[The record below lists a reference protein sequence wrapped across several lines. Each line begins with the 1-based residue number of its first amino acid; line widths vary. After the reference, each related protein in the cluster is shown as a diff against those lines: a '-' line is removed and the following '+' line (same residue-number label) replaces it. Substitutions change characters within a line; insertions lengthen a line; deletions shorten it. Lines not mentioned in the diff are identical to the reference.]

1 MVARPECGVRAGRH
15 HEHQG
20 RRRARWAAAVKTVP
34 GVLLLLFAT
43 GHYGDVF
50 LAWLTGWGLEI
61 TYAIGQ
67 SIMPAGLW
75 LVIAVLLRSH
85 RMRWPI
91 WAVCASGAW
100 ESLLRI
106 GCIGWVE
113 LAGMV
118 VTPNQNLCEAATGI
132 ELYQWGL
139 VQLAALALLIAGSAH
154 NRGQHG

>member
-1 MVARPECGVRAGRH
+1 MTPDHTPHVAGSWWSALAG
-15 HEHQG
+15 
-20 RRRARWAAAVKTVP
+20 
-34 GVLLLLFAT
+34 
-43 GHYGDVF
+43 
-50 LAWLTGWGLEI
+50 
-61 TYAIGQ
+61 
-67 SIMPAGLW
+67 W
-75 LVIAVLLRSH
+75 LVSLWQWFSGDASGMTLL
-85 RMRWPI
+85 I

-113 LAGMV
+113 ITGMV
-118 VTPNQNLCEAATGI
+118 VPPNQNLCEAATEL